1 MVDYAGNSKKLK
13 GEGVPEKKQIEKV
26 VTGTVVVKKPSLG
39 QKIKNTFIE
48 ADFRSVAHYV
58 VTVVL
63 IPAARNMIVDSATKG
78 VERMMYGDRTPP
90 RGGYGPPRMTYGGSP
105 LPPMR
110 TDYRAPQTRPPV
122 SGPRYPRQGSN
133 DYIIPTR
140 EEAMSVLQSM
150 HDILE
155 MYTEVTVS
163 DLHELMGIPTNHV
176 EQKWGWRYLTGSS
189 VRPDREGFLL
199 ELPQA
204 EPLG

>member
-1 MVDYAGNSKKLK
+1 MVDYQGNSKKLK
-13 GEGVPEKKQIEKV
+13 GENIPEKKAIEKV
-26 VTGTVVVKKPSLG
+26 VTGTVVVKKKSLG
-39 QKIKNTFIE
+39 QKIKDTFIE

-58 VTVVL
+58 VTGVL
-63 IPAARNMIVDSATKG
+63 IPAARNMIVDAATKG

-90 RGGYGPPRMTYGGSP
+90 RGGYGPPRMTYGGTP
-105 LPPMR
+105 LR

-122 SGPRYPRQGSN
+122 TGPRYPRAGSN

-176 EQKWGWRYLTGSS
+176 EQKWGWRHLVGST
-189 VRPDREGFLL
+189 VRPDRDGFLL